1 MAQEVS
7 VIVRDDDRARL
18 EAIIGDRSQR
28 RKHVQR
34 AQIVVL
40 SAARLAV
47 AEVARQA
54 RMSRPAVWRWQR
66 RFAEQGVS
74 GLLRDI
80 VGLYIDPPAHSL
92 VLSLHE
98 KSQIQELD
106 RAQPGLPL
114 KPGKAGT
121 WTQDYKRHGT
131 TTLFAALNV
140 LDGRVVGRCMAR
152 HGPGAYPLAPTL
164 DLPLHAALRL
174 LAERGR
180 VVLLDAHPP
189 AAEARCIP
197 LHRRAAGGHQPL
209 PRRAQSDS
217 SAVHLDPLR

>member
-1 MAQEVS
+1 MAQEGS
-7 VIVRDDDRARL
+7 MIVRDDDRARL
-18 EAIIGDRSQR
+18 AAIAGDRNQR

-34 AQIVVL
+34 AQIVLL
-40 SAARLAV
+40 SAARLGV

-54 RMSRPAVWRWQR
+54 RVSRPAVSRWQR

-74 GLLRDI
+74 RLLRYT

-114 KPGKAGT
+114 KLGKAGT
-121 WTQDYKRHGT
+121 WTHDYKRHGT

-140 LDGRVVGRCMAR
+140 LDGRGVGRCMAR
-152 HGPGAYPLAPTL
+152 HRPGAYPLAT
-164 DLPLHAALRL
+164 HAGPSTSR
-174 LAERGR
+174 R
-180 VVLLDAHPP
+180 PP
-189 AAEARCIP
+189 AP
-197 LHRRAAGGHQPL
+197 G
-209 PRRAQSDS
+209 
-217 SAVHLDPLR
+217 